1 MTAGLDLPHLF
12 LDLYQLTMSQS
23 YWRTDPNKEATFE
36 LSFRSLP
43 KDRNYLVIHGIE
55 RALKIVSNLSFDDE
69 SIKSLRG
76 MRKFDE
82 SFLNYLSEVR
92 FTGSAR
98 TMSDG
103 DIAFAGEPVF
113 QIKAPIIQGQLL
125 ETVLINTINLRT
137 LLATKCSRVIHAA
150 RGKPVV
156 DFGARRAHGIEAG
169 EALSEASYL
178 AGFSGTATVS
188 GGIGRDIPLVGTM
201 AHSYIMSFESEL
213 DAFRA
218 YAKEFPSE
226 CTLLVDTYDTSTGI
240 ENAVKVGKEMDSVGE
255 RLKAIRL
262 DSGDFL
268 THATN
273 ARAAFE
279 KAALSYV
286 NILASGGLDEY
297 EIDRLEREYAP
308 IDGYGVGTKVSV
320 SSDAPWSESVYKMVE
335 IDGVPVFKSSED
347 KRSLPHQKS
356 VHRES
361 GFDGLFVRD
370 TISASGTASGTRNV
384 RSMLRNRLLKGE
396 RVIDPVSIQSS
407 RNYHISEIARLP
419 DKFKNLRENVP
430 YPVEIILPGQTDPL

>member
-1 MTAGLDLPHLF
+1 
-12 LDLYQLTMSQS
+12 MSQS
-23 YWRTDPNKEATFE
+23 YWRTNPNKEATFE
-36 LSFRSLP
+36 LYFRSLP

-69 SIKSLRG
+69 SIQSLKDL
-76 MRKFDE
+76 RKFDE
-82 SFLNYLSEVR
+82 SFLNYLSGIR
-92 FTGSAR
+92 FTGNAW

-125 ETVLINTINLRT
+125 ETVLINTVNLRT
-137 LLATKCSRVIHAA
+137 LLATKCSRVVHAA

-188 GGIGRDIPLVGTM
+188 GGISADIPLVGTM
-201 AHSYIMSFESEL
+201 AHSFVMSFEAEL

-226 CTLLVDTYDTSTGI
+226 CTLLVDTYDTLTGI
-240 ENAVKVGKEMDSVGE
+240 ENAVRVGKEMESMGE

-268 THATN
+268 THATS
-273 ARAAFE
+273 AMAAFE
-279 KAALSYV
+279 KADLSYV

-297 EIDRLEREYAP
+297 GIDRLERESAP

-335 IDGVPVFKSSED
+335 IDGIPVFKSSED

-356 VHRES
+356 VHRLN
-361 GFDGLFVRD
+361 GTDGLFAYD
-370 TISASGTASGTRNV
+370 TITASGTDSDSPNG
-384 RSMLRNRLLKGE
+384 RSMLRTRFLNGE
-396 RVIDPVSIQSS
+396 RVIEPVSIQSS
-407 RNYHISEIARLP
+407 RNHHISEIACLP
-419 DKFKNLRENVP
+419 DKYKNIHKDMP
-430 YPVEIILPGQTDPL
+430 YPVKTLLPDQTYPL

>member
-1 MTAGLDLPHLF
+1 
-12 LDLYQLTMSQS
+12 MSQS
-23 YWRTDPNKEATFE
+23 YWRTAPNKEATFE
-36 LSFRSLP
+36 LYFRSLP
-43 KDRNYLVIHGIE
+43 EDRNYLVIHGIE
-55 RALKIVSNLSFDDE
+55 RALKIVSNLSFDGE
-69 SIKSLRG
+69 SIQSLRNLE
-76 MRKFDE
+76 KFDE
-82 SFLNYLSEVR
+82 SFLNYLSEIR
-92 FTGSAR
+92 FTGSAW

-137 LLATKCSRVIHAA
+137 LLATKCARVVHAA

-188 GGIGRDIPLVGTM
+188 GGIGVDIPLVGTM
-201 AHSYIMSFESEL
+201 AHSYVMSFESEL

-226 CTLLVDTYDTSTGI
+226 CTLLVDTYDTLTGI
-240 ENAVKVGKEMDSVGE
+240 GNSVRIGKEMESVGE

-268 THATN
+268 THATS

-279 KAALSYV
+279 KENLSYV
-286 NILASGGLDEY
+286 DILASGGLDEY
-297 EIDRLEREYAP
+297 GIDRIERESAP

-320 SSDAPWSESVYKMVE
+320 SGDAPWSESVYKMVE
-335 IDGVPVFKSSED
+335 VDGMPVFKNSED
-347 KRSLPHQKS
+347 KRSFPYRKS
-356 VHRES
+356 VHRIS
-361 GFDGLFVRD
+361 GSDKLFAYD
-370 TISASGTASGTRNV
+370 TITASGIDSDSPNG
-384 RSMLRNRLLKGE
+384 RSMLRNRFLNGE
-396 RVIDPVSIQSS
+396 RVIEPVSIQSS
-407 RNYHISEIARLP
+407 RKYHMSEMGCLP
-419 DKFKNLRENVP
+419 DKYKTINECVL
-430 YPVEIILPGQTDPL
+430 YPVETLLPGQTKSL